1 MSVRIRGIYVLA
13 DSSPYRQDVRVPTSK
28 RPVVLVAF
36 DGVQLLDVVGPS
48 DILDAATRLLV
59 GNGGYEMVVATPDGR
74 PVRGSGGLR
83 LSADIALGNVRR
95 RGLDTVIVGGGLQID
110 DVLGDPR
117 LAPALRRIA
126 PGARRTCSVCAGA
139 FLLAAAGLLDGKAA
153 TTHWAFCEELA
164 RRHPGVRV
172 EPDRIFVRDGRIA
185 TSAGMTA
192 GMDLALAL
200 VEEDHGPEIA
210 RTVARWTVMFLQ
222 RPGGQSQFSE
232 RLALP
237 AGVAAPIR
245 EILDRIA
252 ADPAG
257 DHRLPRLAQ
266 QAALSE
272 RHLRRLFSEQTATTP
287 ARFTE
292 RVRVEAAREQL
303 EGSATPIGTVA
314 TQCGFGSPETMRRAF
329 LRMLGVG
336 PAEYRGR
343 FRSSIIDDDL
353 AATFGSPAV

>member
-1 MSVRIRGIYVLA
+1 MATFGRIRGIYVLA
-13 DSSPYRQDVRVPTSK
+13 DSGSRLQNVPVPTPK
-28 RPVVLVAF
+28 RQVILVAF
-36 DGVQLLDVVGPS
+36 EGVQLLDVVGPS
-48 DILDAATRLLV
+48 DILDAATRLLG
-59 GNGGYEMVVATPDGR
+59 GNGGYEMLIATPDGQ

-83 LSADIALGNVRR
+83 LSADIALANVRR
-95 RGLDTVIVGGGLQID
+95 RGVDTVIVGGGLLID

-117 LAPALRRIA
+117 LAPALRQIA

-139 FLLAAAGLLDGKAA
+139 FLLAEAGLLEGRAA
-153 TTHWAFCEELA
+153 TTHWAFCDELA

-172 EPDRIFVRDGRIA
+172 EPDRIFVRDGPIA

-237 AGVAAPIR
+237 AAVAPPIR
-245 EILDRIA
+245 ETLDRIA

-257 DHRLPRLAQ
+257 DHRLPQLAQ
-266 QAALSE
+266 RVSLSE
-272 RHLRRLFSEQTATTP
+272 RHLRRLFTEQTGTTP

-292 RVRVEAAREQL
+292 RIRVEAARDLL
-303 EGSATPIGTVA
+303 ENTPAPVDTVA
-314 TQCGFGSPETMRRAF
+314 NQCGFGSPETMRRAF
-329 LRMLGVG
+329 LRILGVG

-343 FRSSIIDDDL
+343 FRSSL
-353 AATFGSPAV
+353 EAPAPATFGT

>member
-1 MSVRIRGIYVLA
+1 MA
-13 DSSPYRQDVRVPTSK
+13 TPKRQ
-28 RPVVLVAF
+28 VVLVAF
-36 DGVQLLDVVGPS
+36 EGVQLLDVIGPS
-48 DILDAATRLLV
+48 DILDAATRLLG
-59 GNGGYEMVVATPDGR
+59 GNGGYRMVVATPDGQ

-83 LSADIALGNVRR
+83 LDADLALGQVRR
-95 RGLDTVIVGGGLQID
+95 RGVDTVIVGGGLQID

-117 LAPALRRIA
+117 IAPALKRIA

-139 FLLAAAGLLDGKAA
+139 FLLAEAGLLDGKAA
-153 TTHWAFCEELA
+153 TTHWAFCAELA
-164 RRHPGVRV
+164 RRHPSVHV
-172 EPDRIFVRDGRIA
+172 EPDRIFVRDGRIS

-245 EILDRIA
+245 ETLDRIA
-252 ADPAG
+252 ANPAG
-257 DHRLPRLAQ
+257 DHRLPQLAQ
-266 QAALSE
+266 QASLSE
-272 RHLRRLFSEQTATTP
+272 RHLRRLFAEQTGTTP

-292 RVRVEAAREQL
+292 RVRVEAARDL
-303 EGSATPIGTVA
+303 LAGTATPIGTIA
-314 TQCGFGSPETMRRAF
+314 ASSGFGSPETMRRAF
-329 LRMLGVG
+329 LRVLGVG
-336 PAEYRGR
+336 PADYRAR
-343 FRSSIIDDDL
+343 FRSSLKDL
-353 AATFGSPAV
+353 DRAAPA

>member
-1 MSVRIRGIYVLA
+1 MPTA
-13 DSSPYRQDVRVPTSK
+13 KRQ
-28 RPVVLVAF
+28 VVLVAF
-36 DGVQLLDVVGPS
+36 DGVQLLDVIGPS
-48 DILDAATRLLV
+48 DILDAATRLL
-59 GNGGYEMVVATPDGR
+59 GGKGGYRMLVATPDGQ

-83 LSADIALGNVRR
+83 LDADLALGQVRQ
-95 RGLDTVIVGGGLQID
+95 RGVDTVIVGGGLRID

-117 LAPALRRIA
+117 LAPALKRIA

-139 FLLAAAGLLDGKAA
+139 FLLAEAGLLDGKSA

-164 RRHPGVRV
+164 RRHPSVRV
-172 EPDRIFVRDGRIA
+172 EPDRIFVRDGRIS

-237 AGVAAPIR
+237 ATVAAPIR
-245 EILDRIA
+245 ETLDRIA

-257 DHRLPRLAQ
+257 DHRLPQLAQ
-266 QAALSE
+266 RASLSE
-272 RHLRRLFSEQTATTP
+272 RHLRRLFAEQTGTTP

-292 RVRVEAAREQL
+292 RIRVEAARDL
-303 EGSATPIGTVA
+303 LADTATPIDTVA
-314 TQCGFGSPETMRRAF
+314 ANCGFGSAETMRRAF
-329 LRMLGVG
+329 LRVLGVG
-336 PAEYRGR
+336 PAEYRAR
-343 FRSSIIDDDL
+343 FRSSGQTQST
-353 AATFGSPAV
+353 ARA

>member
-1 MSVRIRGIYVLA
+1 LSESEGYLSLRTAPDACKMSPMPTA
-13 DSSPYRQDVRVPTSK
+13 KRQ
-28 RPVVLVAF
+28 VVLVAF
-36 DGVQLLDVVGPS
+36 EGVQLLDVIGPS
-48 DILDAATRLLV
+48 DILDAATRLLG
-59 GNGGYEMVVATPDGR
+59 GNGGYRMLVATPDGQ

-83 LSADIALGNVRR
+83 LSADLALGQVRR
-95 RGLDTVIVGGGLQID
+95 RGVDTVVVGGGLQID

-117 LAPALRRIA
+117 LAPALKRIA

-139 FLLAAAGLLDGKAA
+139 FLLAEAGLLDGKAA

-164 RRHPGVRV
+164 RRHPNVRV
-172 EPDRIFVRDGRIA
+172 EPDRIFVRDGRIS

-237 AGVAAPIR
+237 AGVATPIR
-245 EILDRIA
+245 ETLDRIA

-257 DHRLPRLAQ
+257 DHRLPQLAQ
-266 QAALSE
+266 RASLSE
-272 RHLRRLFSEQTATTP
+272 RHLRRLFAEQTGTTP

-292 RVRVEAAREQL
+292 RVRVEAARDL
-303 EGSATPIGTVA
+303 LADTTSPIDTVA
-314 TQCGFGSPETMRRAF
+314 SGCGFGSAETMRRAF
-329 LRMLGVG
+329 LRVLGVG
-336 PAEYRGR
+336 PADYRAR
-343 FRSSIIDDDL
+343 FRTSVQSQS
-353 AATFGSPAV
+353 TGRT